1 MDSRQGRQQVSRTVG
16 LVGAVLISAMIAAV
30 VIASVAMREREIE
43 DWRRQM
49 SSMSLIL
56 AEQTTQTVF
65 AANLILDSVTDHVRE
80 AGITD
85 QASFR
90 AKLATPAMYELLRE
104 RIHGLPQVDV
114 ASIIAANGDNINF
127 SRSYPVPPINLAER
141 DYFKA
146 HLANPNLGDFI
157 SQPVHNKG
165 NGKWT
170 FYISRRLNDAR
181 GNFMGLVLVGMSVD
195 VFTGFFERLARNLGA
210 GATVSL
216 FRNDLMLLTRWPD
229 KDEVIGTINRTGASY
244 EVIEVMKKKEAVLLR
259 NTPRFST
266 GAPELR
272 LTAVRATER
281 YPLVVVIVVTE
292 DLILSSWRR
301 STGIIAGITTAGVLG
316 LLFGLFTLVRILQQ
330 REFNMERMRQLIA
343 EAEAA
348 NLAKSRF
355 LATMS
360 HEIRTPLNGVLGMA
374 QLLLMPNLA
383 ESERNNYARVI
394 LTSGQTL
401 LTLLND
407 ILDLSKIEAGKIQ
420 IEATPFDPSQLLA
433 ETRALYSESAHS
445 KELRLECQ
453 WHGVPGQRYRSD
465 PHRLRQMLFNLVG
478 NAIKF
483 TPAGEVRVE
492 AAEIERDG
500 EGEGKCALLEFSVS
514 DTGIGIPA
522 EKLELLFLP
531 FSQADN
537 STTREFGG
545 TGLGLSIVHT
555 LAKLMGGET
564 GVSSTPGQ
572 GSRFWFRIRAG
583 IVANGEDSRLADRS
597 SVAAAAPAVA
607 QSGAGASVLV
617 VEDDPVNR
625 QIIKALLG
633 KLGLRVVLAND
644 GQQAVDAIVAGPA
657 PDVVLMDI
665 QMPVMD
671 GYAATTLIRQREAAS
686 GLPRL
691 TIIALTANAFAE
703 DRERC
708 LSAGMDD
715 FLSKPIAFDALVSML
730 GKWIPAESKSV
741 AAVSD
746 RPVDVRALA
755 RCIDEIAP
763 LLAQNMFDAIPRF
776 KDLQTLTSGT
786 HLAGQIDEIEKEL
799 RLFHFPVVLERL
811 RQIVSKLEAR

>member
-292 DLILSSWRR
+292 DLILSSLIKLTQ
-301 STGIIAGITTAGVLG
+301 ST
-316 LLFGLFTLVRILQQ
+316 Q
-330 REFNMERMRQLIA
+330 E
-343 EAEAA
+343 
-348 NLAKSRF
+348 
-355 LATMS
+355 
-360 HEIRTPLNGVLGMA
+360 
-374 QLLLMPNLA
+374 PN
-383 ESERNNYARVI
+383 
-394 LTSGQTL
+394 
-401 LTLLND
+401 
-407 ILDLSKIEAGKIQ
+407 
-420 IEATPFDPSQLLA
+420 
-433 ETRALYSESAHS
+433 
-445 KELRLECQ
+445 
-453 WHGVPGQRYRSD
+453 
-465 PHRLRQMLFNLVG
+465 
-478 NAIKF
+478 
-483 TPAGEVRVE
+483 
-492 AAEIERDG
+492 
-500 EGEGKCALLEFSVS
+500 
-514 DTGIGIPA
+514 
-522 EKLELLFLP
+522 
-531 FSQADN
+531 
-537 STTREFGG
+537 
-545 TGLGLSIVHT
+545 
-555 LAKLMGGET
+555 
-564 GVSSTPGQ
+564 
-572 GSRFWFRIRAG
+572 
-583 IVANGEDSRLADRS
+583 
-597 SVAAAAPAVA
+597 
-607 QSGAGASVLV
+607 
-617 VEDDPVNR
+617 
-625 QIIKALLG
+625 
-633 KLGLRVVLAND
+633 
-644 GQQAVDAIVAGPA
+644 
-657 PDVVLMDI
+657 
-665 QMPVMD
+665 
-671 GYAATTLIRQREAAS
+671 
-686 GLPRL
+686 
-691 TIIALTANAFAE
+691 
-703 DRERC
+703 
-708 LSAGMDD
+708 
-715 FLSKPIAFDALVSML
+715 
-730 GKWIPAESKSV
+730 
-741 AAVSD
+741 
-746 RPVDVRALA
+746 
-755 RCIDEIAP
+755 
-763 LLAQNMFDAIPRF
+763 
-776 KDLQTLTSGT
+776 
-786 HLAGQIDEIEKEL
+786 
-799 RLFHFPVVLERL
+799 
-811 RQIVSKLEAR
+811 